1 MSTRTSTVRITAL
14 LAAVGTSLLGVPTAS
29 GAGQAAASAAAI
41 TGTPIHSL
49 PFYGSG
55 DVTGEGTG
63 TAGDASSNDA
73 VGDAC
78 NGGPIYRPQWYRL
91 PPVSF
96 GKVMARVDAP
106 FHPRGIDQNPTGV
119 AFVDVSS
126 GKVLA
131 CGPQP
136 IDTAGR
142 GAIAVVAYYA
152 QPVDHCTQ
160 DDWCSEGSLRLYV
173 NTAPTAPP
181 RNDHWERATPV
192 RSLPFTGSVD
202 SSLADD
208 DGPAV
213 FDFEHCERSA
223 IDPRQRG
230 TVWWRYTPTTTGP
243 VPAIAVDVRSP
254 WNRLG
259 PFGGFDG
266 FSPRVAVALL
276 TPAGP
281 VPAPHQDPED
291 CDSPVILQAGQP
303 YLVAVYVFQDGYDNA
318 TPVTGGPVTVR
329 IGAVR
334 KQRMPSGVSVTV
346 APAARTATMRW
357 SQPPASVGATPVT
370 GYRVRLERLSSTGR
384 WVTKATTR
392 LPASARQWTA
402 RRLTS
407 ARAYRL
413 RVAAVNRA
421 GTGVSAYEVVSPR

>member
-14 LAAVGTSLLGVPTAS
+14 LAAVGTSLLGVPAAS
-29 GAGQAAASAAAI
+29 GAVQGATAAAV
-41 TGTPIHSL
+41 TGTPIHNL

-55 DVTGEGTG
+55 AVTGTG
-63 TAGDASSNDA
+63 TGKAGTAASNAA

-78 NGGPIYRPQWYRL
+78 NGGTIYRPQWYRL

-96 GKVMARVDAP
+96 GKVIARVDAP
-106 FHPRGIDQNPTGV
+106 FHPRGIDENATGV
-119 AFVDVSS
+119 AFVSVSS

-131 CGPQP
+131 CGSQP
-136 IDTAGR
+136 FDTAGR
-142 GAIAVVAYYA
+142 GPVAVVAYYV
-152 QPVDHCTQ
+152 QSVDHCTP

-173 NTAPTAPP
+173 NTTATAPP

-208 DGPAV
+208 DGPTV

-223 IDPRQRG
+223 IDPKQRG

-259 PFGGFDG
+259 PFGGLDG

-281 VPAPHQDPED
+281 VPAPHKDPED
-291 CDSPVILQAGQP
+291 CDTPVVLRAGQP
-303 YLVAVYVFQDGYDNA
+303 YLIAVYVFQDAYDNA
-318 TPVTGGPVTVR
+318 TPVTGGPLTVR

-346 APAARTATMRW
+346 APAARTATVRW
-357 SQPPASVGATPVT
+357 SPPPASVGATPVT
-370 GYRVRLERLSSTGR
+370 GYRVRLERLSLTGR
-384 WVTKATTR
+384 WVTKAKTK
-392 LPASARQWTA
+392 LPASAREWTA

-407 ARAYRL
+407 ARAYRV

-421 GTGVSAYEVVSPR
+421 GTGVSAFEVVSPR